1 MRKLTKADANM
12 LIEKLIHLDVQK
24 MQFWY
29 ESFTKQIV
37 WKRDCDAIVISKK
50 GFDWEIETWTRN
62 GDFFEYP
69 SMPLR
74 NYQRDSA
81 LRFSQFPITSRIR
94 LMRVVVGLE
103 RNLTIYN
110 ERVKT
115 VDAEA
120 SALKA
125 VESIVGMSDG

>member
-1 MRKLTKADANM
+1 MRKLTKADADM

-29 ESFTKQIV
+29 ESFTKQIL

-50 GFDWEIETWTRN
+50 GFDWEIETWTRT

-69 SMPLR
+69 SIPLR
-74 NYQRDSA
+74 NFTRDSV
-81 LRFSQFPITSRIR
+81 LRFSRFPIAARLR
-94 LMRVVVGLE
+94 LMRVVLTLE

-110 ERVKT
+110 ERVKD
-115 VDAEA
+115 VDSDAA
-120 SALKA
+120 ALKT

>member
-1 MRKLTKADANM
+1 MRKLTKADADM

-29 ESFTKQIV
+29 ESFTKQIL
-37 WKRDCDAIVISKK
+37 WKGDCDAIVISKE
-50 GFDWEIETWTRN
+50 GFDWEIETWTRT

-69 SMPLR
+69 IIPLC
-74 NYQRDSA
+74 NFTRDSVM
-81 LRFSQFPITSRIR
+81 RFSRFPIAARLR
-94 LMRVVVGLE
+94 LMRVVLTLE

-110 ERVKT
+110 ERVKD
-115 VDAEA
+115 VDSDAA
-120 SALKA
+120 ALKT